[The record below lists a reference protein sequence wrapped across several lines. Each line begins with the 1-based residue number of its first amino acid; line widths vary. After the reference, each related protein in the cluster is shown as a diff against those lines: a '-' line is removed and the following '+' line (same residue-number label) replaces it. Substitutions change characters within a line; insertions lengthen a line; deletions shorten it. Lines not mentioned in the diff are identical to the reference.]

1 MFLQANKTLIYNDI
15 LEQII
20 EAIRTN
26 KLKPGSMIP
35 GEISLSKSFGV
46 SRNAVR
52 EALKALELTGI
63 LESKPG
69 RGRYV
74 SQNALQYLKTNEL
87 VKLFFDKKHL
97 SDLVEVRK
105 ALEGQV
111 AFLAAINASEKDV
124 KMLKSILLQEH
135 EIPDVDVHNKFH
147 HALAEVAGNK
157 IILSILDTIKPELIL
172 QRTIFKTFTNEIL
185 KQFQFEHWA
194 ILDAVVN
201 HNPEQARELMLE
213 HIHHSESITL
223 RENIHNQNLDISCGI
238 DNK

>member
-1 MFLQANKTLIYNDI
+1 MFSQANKTLIYNDI

-20 EAIRTN
+20 EAIITN

-74 SQNALQYLKTNEL
+74 SQLALQYLKTNEL

-111 AFLAAINASEKDV
+111 AFLAALKASEKDIE
-124 KMLKSILLQEH
+124 MLKTILMQEH
-135 EIPDVDVHNKFH
+135 EIPDVNVHNAFH
-147 HALAEVAGNK
+147 RALAEVAGNK

-172 QRTIFKTFTNEIL
+172 QRAIFKTFSHEVL
-185 KQFQFEHWA
+185 KQFQFEHWE
-194 ILDAVVN
+194 ILDAIAD
-201 HNPEQARELMLE
+201 HNPELARKLMLD

-223 RENIHNQNLDISCGI
+223 EENMPELDIRC
-238 DNK
+238 NNY

>member
-1 MFLQANKTLIYNDI
+1 MFLQADKRLIYDNI

-26 KLKPGSMIP
+26 QLKPGSKIP

-52 EALKALELTGI
+52 EALKALELIGI

-74 SQNALQYLKTNEL
+74 SQNALQYLKTNEI
-87 VKLFFDKKHL
+87 VKLFFDAKHL

-111 AFLAAINASEKDV
+111 AYLAAQNASEKDI
-124 KMLKSILLQEH
+124 KKLKAILLQES
-135 EIPDVDVHNKFH
+135 ETPDVDVHGKFH
-147 HALAEVAGNK
+147 QTLAEVAGNK
-157 IILSILDTIKPELIL
+157 IILSLLDAIRPELIL
-172 QRTIFKTFTNEIL
+172 QRAIFKTFTDEAL
-185 KQFQFEHWA
+185 KQFQFEHWE
-194 ILDAVVN
+194 ILDAIARRD
-201 HNPEQARELMLE
+201 PDQARKLMLE
-213 HIHHSESITL
+213 HIHHSHSESIAPE
-223 RENIHNQNLDISCGI
+223 RNVSNLATD
-238 DNK
+238 